1 MDLEDAFSK
10 YTDFIP
16 AKNDIRYWFFNSDVL
31 QKKYNTGIYSEPVQ
45 KRLFEA
51 LKELSISED
60 EKLKACKFT
69 IWWGDSGSSFEYF
82 NLAISDK
89 TPAKVKK
96 MLHERLSQLNGYLD
110 VADEDTEA
118 VPLVPM
124 FRYENG
130 ILIEYVSDE
139 FSITNKKVD
148 VVDEFGYGLRIKYR
162 MYQPA
167 EQFGMKEKYCQ

>member
-1 MDLEDAFSK
+1 MELELALAE

-16 AKNDIRYWFFNSDVL
+16 AKNKIHYWFFKSEEL
-31 QKKYNTGIYSEPVQ
+31 QTKYKTGIYSEPVQ
-45 KRLFEA
+45 KTLYHCLTELTKSKDKT
-51 LKELSISED
+51 LKEC
-60 EKLKACKFT
+60 KLT

-96 MLHERLSQLNGYLD
+96 LLHERLSQLNGYLD

-118 VPLVPM
+118 LPLVPM
-124 FRYENG
+124 FRYESG

-139 FSITNKKVD
+139 YSITKKKVD